1 MPEERKDLMR
11 RFLER
16 GRFNICSSKNWTIWS
31 SCSWSQVIVLHL
43 PIWHPDQSHPS
54 RVVIHYTG
62 QSKQSTAAA
71 WFHIRSRPNA
81 ISASSVRSRAD
92 LQTIFWLWKLKSLQM
107 ALRVNNSQVP
117 SPSSFPAESE
127 LRIMTRSKCGVLT
140 RSNQK
145 SLLQCSLHTLW
156 SCLNCC
162 FPG

>member
-1 MPEERKDLMR
+1 MLEERKDLMR

-16 GRFNICSSKNWTIWS
+16 GRFNICSSKKRTIWS

-43 PIWHPDQSHPS
+43 PIWHPDQPDPS

-92 LQTIFWLWKLKSLQM
+92 PQTIFWLWKLKSLHM
-107 ALRVNNSQVP
+107 ALQVNNSQVP
-117 SPSSFPAESE
+117 NPSSFPVESE
-127 LRIMTRSKCGVLT
+127 LGTMTRSKRGVLT
-140 RSNQK
+140 RSNPK
-145 SLLQCSLHTLW
+145 SLLHTLW